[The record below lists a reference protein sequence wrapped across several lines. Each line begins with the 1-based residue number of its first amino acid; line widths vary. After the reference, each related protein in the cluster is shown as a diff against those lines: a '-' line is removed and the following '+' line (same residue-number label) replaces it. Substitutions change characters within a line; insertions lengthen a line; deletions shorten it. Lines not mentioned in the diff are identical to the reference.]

1 MDDNGEQAGG
11 TEYEGAVEILRRVS
25 VWYSQAIMAERRAP
39 TPDSQRLEHL
49 MAKRQE
55 CVEDQQALT
64 TATPEQVEQLA
75 QRYAA
80 RWKELTKP

>member
-1 MDDNGEQAGG
+1 MDDNGEQPG
-11 TEYEGAVEILRRVS
+11 TEYEGAAEILRRVS

-39 TPDSQRLEHL
+39 APDSQRLEHL

-55 CVEDQQALT
+55 CVEDSQALK

-80 RWKELTKP
+80 HWKELTEP